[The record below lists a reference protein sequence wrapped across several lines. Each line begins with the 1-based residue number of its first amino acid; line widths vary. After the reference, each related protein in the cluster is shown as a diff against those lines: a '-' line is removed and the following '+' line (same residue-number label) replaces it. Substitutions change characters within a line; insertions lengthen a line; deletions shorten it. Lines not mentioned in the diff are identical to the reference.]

1 MAALAVHDPLRRFGE
16 DVIEMTRAAGATRF
30 GHLEVAGQE
39 AVTSVGMCRP
49 GDVLGLIE
57 GDVVA
62 IGADLAEVAR
72 HILNRMLSGGGELVT
87 LIAGAHAP
95 PGLAAALEEHLG
107 ETRPDVEVGV
117 YDGGQERCPLLIG
130 VE

>member
-1 MAALAVHDPLRRFGE
+1 MRDPRVQKLA
-16 DVIEMTRAAGATRF
+16 
-30 GHLEVAGQE
+30 EVLVRYSTE
-39 AVTSVGMCRP
+39 VR
-49 GDVLGLIE
+49 E

-107 ETRPDVEVGV
+107 ETHPDVEVGV
-117 YDGGQERCPLLIG
+117 YDGGQDRYPLLVA

>member
-1 MAALAVHDPLRRFGE
+1 PRAPREARRPRGLAGRGGRRRTVERARPRGRRRSRHRGGHGGGAPPPDPRRLP
-16 DVIEMTRAAGATRF
+16 V
-30 GHLEVAGQE
+30 
-39 AVTSVGMCRP
+39 
-49 GDVLGLIE
+49 IE

-117 YDGGQERCPLLIG
+117 YDGG
-130 VE
+130 